1 MSTFHDD
8 AFDEYFTVD
17 NLQSQI
23 YDLHTVNRRA
33 HERRGR
39 WEEVSCVKLT
49 QDDRE
54 FMKQYGVS
62 EKEMYL
68 FKYLYRRECIFKGI
82 IFLLLAGV
90 VAYFLL
96 TR

>member
-1 MSTFHDD
+1 MGAT
-8 AFDEYFTVD
+8 
-17 NLQSQI
+17 
-23 YDLHTVNRRA
+23 RRTGTEGG
-33 HERRGR
+33 ER
-39 WEEVSCVKLT
+39 VKLT
-49 QDDRE
+49 QDDRA
-54 FMKQYGVS
+54 FMEQYGVS
-62 EKEMYL
+62 ESEMML

>member
-1 MSTFHDD
+1 M
-8 AFDEYFTVD
+8 
-17 NLQSQI
+17 
-23 YDLHTVNRRA
+23 
-33 HERRGR
+33 
-39 WEEVSCVKLT
+39 KLT